1 MSAAHALP
9 AEVRLYERLFT
20 EATPDAGG
28 RDFLEFLNPASK
40 KVVRAWV
47 EPTLSGS
54 MADQRVQF
62 ERHGYFVGDREDSK
76 AGALVFNLAVSL
88 KDSRGG
94 R

>member
-1 MSAAHALP
+1 
-9 AEVRLYERLFT
+9 V
-20 EATPDAGG
+20 
-28 RDFLEFLNPASK
+28 